1 MFDRLDGRRTKAS
14 RLFVPKKR
22 KLHSAATEQVPGLK
36 RVTKTK
42 TAPRNPHPS
51 GWAIIARTSE
61 LGLLSVHHSKNVV
74 GVLSYDEERV
84 SGAKPLERE
93 LFGVR
98 FTILRRELF
107 PV

>member
-1 MFDRLDGRRTKAS
+1 MFDGLDGRRTKTS

-42 TAPRNPHPS
+42 TAPRNPDRS
-51 GWAIIARTSE
+51 GRTIIARTSQ
-61 LGLLSVHHSKNVV
+61 LGLLPVYNSKNVV

-84 SGAKPLERE
+84 PGAKPLERE